1 MGVSF
6 MRRVLLIALGAVAG
20 CIALSTAVE
29 AGGPDPA
36 DYPLRVLVFKNT
48 TQSGHPRE
56 PKNLNN
62 DGPDYVDGMGVAD
75 LFEGGTPSAFQ
86 YTYSCIEGMRAS
98 SGYETFPAK
107 WKKRGKTV
115 QILLPRPGKPW
126 DSVSCDLKAE
136 MRDGIAF
143 YWKDDEVAAEGS
155 AAFKEWMVKHQ
166 YDPENDKNDPV
177 GLPQ

>member
-6 MRRVLLIALGAVAG
+6 MRRVLLIALCAVVG

-29 AGGPDPA
+29 ASGPDPA

-48 TQSGHPRE
+48 FQPRHARE
-56 PKNLNN
+56 GKHFE

-75 LFEGGTPSAFQ
+75 LFENGSPRALEYS
-86 YTYSCIEGMRAS
+86 YSCIEGMRAS
-98 SGYETFPAK
+98 SGYETFPAR
-107 WKKRGKTV
+107 WKKKDRTL

-126 DSVSCDLKAE
+126 DNVTCDLKAE
-136 MRDGIAF
+136 MRDGLAF
-143 YWKDDEVAAEGS
+143 YWKDDEVAVEVA
-155 AAFKEWMVKHQ
+155 AAFKDWMVKHQ

-177 GLPQ
+177 GLAQ